1 MPQTYFI
8 NYLDIHCSRIPLTSR
23 YADGVGDHRERI
35 KPTMK
40 KFLLGALLLCVS
52 LMGLA
57 KGNLPRTIVTTDGE
71 IDDVDTFIRM
81 LYYSNEYHLEGL
93 IYSSSMWHYKGDG
106 KGTKF
111 TSEMEMTRN
120 MYGAKTDLRWPGVNW
135 IQDLLKAYA
144 QVHPNLILHDKN
156 YPSPAYLNSLV
167 KVGNIDFEGEMEQVT
182 EGSEWIKAKLLDK
195 DPEPIYL
202 QAWGGTNTIAR
213 ALKSIEEQF
222 SADKTWPAIKAKISK
237 KAIIYT
243 VMDQDATYKNYI
255 GGHWPEIR
263 VFYNAHQFGSFAY
276 PWKRLM
282 PKATQPYFEGPYMAN
297 KIILDHGP
305 LLKMYYSYGDGQKQ
319 PGDDEHIHG
328 DPTKLTNAQ
337 WGSFAPYDFISE
349 GDSPAFL
356 HLVDVGLNNLNNPSF
371 GGWGGRFVQA
381 KDNPYRYEDNEQSAD
396 FNPETGKMDINYA
409 QTRWLIAAQEDFAAR
424 ADWSVKAFR
433 DANHPPQ
440 ITVTEGMN
448 MHGKAGQKLT
458 LHVITKDPDGQAVKI
473 RVWPYPEPGSGKADV
488 SMLGNNVEVTIP
500 ATAKKGDNYHI
511 VVEGTDSGSPAL
523 TRYRRVVIHIQ

>member
-1 MPQTYFI
+1 
-8 NYLDIHCSRIPLTSR
+8 
-23 YADGVGDHRERI
+23 
-35 KPTMK
+35 MK
-40 KFLLGALLLCVS
+40 KLIFGALLLCLS
-52 LMGLA
+52 LTGFA

-81 LYYSNEYHLEGL
+81 LMYSNEYQVEGL

-120 MYGAKTDLRWPGVNW
+120 MYGAKTDLRWPGVQW

-144 QVHPNLILHDKN
+144 QVHANLILHDKN

-167 KVGNIDFEGEMEQVT
+167 KVGNIDFEGEMEQIT
-182 EGSEWIKAKLLDK
+182 EGSEWIKTKLLDK

-213 ALKSIEEQF
+213 ALKSIEEEY
-222 SADKTWPAIKAKISK
+222 SADKNWPAIKAKISK

-263 VFYNAHQFGSFAY
+263 VFYNAHQFASFAY
-276 PWKRLM
+276 PWKRIM
-282 PKATQPYFEGPYMAN
+282 PKATQPYFEGAYMAN

-319 PGDDEHIHG
+319 AGDDEHIHG
-328 DPTKLTNAQ
+328 DITKLKNTQ
-337 WGSFAPYDFISE
+337 WGDFNQYDFISE

-381 KDNPYRYEDNEQSAD
+381 KDNPFRFEDNEQAAD
-396 FNPETGKMDINYA
+396 FNPETGKMDINYS

-424 ADWSVKAFR
+424 ADWCVKSYA
-433 DANHPPQ
+433 DANHAPQ
-440 ITVTEGMN
+440 ITVKEGMYLTA
-448 MHGKAGQKLT
+448 KAGQELLLSIET
-458 LHVITKDPDGQAVKI
+458 RDPDRNGIQLKA
-473 RVWPYPEPGSGKADV
+473 WAYPEAGSGKA
-488 SMLGNNVEVTIP
+488 GVTIGGKQAIVSIP
-500 ATAKKGDNYHI
+500 VSAKKGDTFH
-511 VVEGTDSGSPAL
+511 VVIEGTDNGMPAL
-523 TRYRRVVIHIQ
+523 TRYRRVVITVR

>member
-1 MPQTYFI
+1 MK
-8 NYLDIHCSRIPLTSR
+8 RIL
-23 YADGVGDHRERI
+23 AV
-35 KPTMK
+35 
-40 KFLLGALLLCVS
+40 ALLLLIS
-52 LMGLA
+52 FFSFP

-81 LYYSNEYHLEGL
+81 LMYSNEYQLEGL

-111 TSEMEMTRN
+111 ISEMEMTRKI
-120 MYGAKTDLRWPGVNW
+120 YGEKTDLRWPGVNW
-135 IQDLLKAYA
+135 IQELVKAYA
-144 QVHPNLILHDKN
+144 QVHSNLLLHDKN
-156 YPSPAYLNSLV
+156 YPSPAYLTSLV

-213 ALKSIEEQF
+213 ALKSIEEQYQ
-222 SADKTWPAIKAKISK
+222 SDKNWPSIKAKISQ

-255 GGHWPEIR
+255 GGHWPQIR

-276 PWKRLM
+276 PWKRIM
-282 PKATQPYFEGPYMAN
+282 PKATQPYFEGAYMAN
-297 KIILDHGP
+297 RIILDHGP

-319 PGDDEHIHG
+319 VGDDEHIHG
-328 DPTKLTNAQ
+328 DPTKLNNAQ
-337 WGSFAPYDFISE
+337 WGTFSQYDFISE

-356 HLVDVGLNNLNNPSF
+356 HLVDVGLNNLNNPSY

-381 KDNPYRYEDNEQSAD
+381 KDNPYRFEDNEEAAD
-396 FNPETGKMDINYA
+396 FNPETGKMDINYS

-424 ADWSVKAFR
+424 ADWCIKSYA
-433 DANHPPQ
+433 DANHAPQ
-440 ITVTEGMN
+440 ITVKEGMSLS
-448 MHGKAGQKLT
+448 ASPGQSLT
-458 LHVITKDPDGQAVKI
+458 LHLETRDPDRNGVSLSA
-473 RVWPYPEPGSGKADV
+473 WPYPEAGSGKAEIQ
-488 SMLGNNVEVTIP
+488 LTGLEAKVTIP
-500 ATAKKGDNYHI
+500 ATAKKGDSFH
-511 VVEGTDSGSPAL
+511 VVFEGTDQGKPAL
-523 TRYRRVVIHIQ
+523 TRYRRVVIRIR

>member
-1 MPQTYFI
+1 
-8 NYLDIHCSRIPLTSR
+8 
-23 YADGVGDHRERI
+23 
-35 KPTMK
+35 MK
-40 KFLLGALLLCVS
+40 KLIFGAMLLCLS
-52 LMGLA
+52 FSGFA
-57 KGNLPRTIVTTDGE
+57 KGNLPRTIITTDGE

-81 LYYSNEYHLEGL
+81 LMYSNEYQVEGL

-111 TSEMEMTRN
+111 TSEMEMTRK
-120 MYGAKTDLRWPGVNW
+120 MYGAKTDLRWPGVQW

-167 KVGNIDFEGEMEQVT
+167 KVGNIDFEGEMEQIT

-222 SADKTWPAIKAKISK
+222 GADKNWPAIKAKISK

-263 VFYNAHQFGSFAY
+263 VFYNAHQFASFAY
-276 PWKRLM
+276 PWKRIM
-282 PKATQPYFEGPYMAN
+282 PKATQPYFEGAYMAN

-319 PGDDEHIHG
+319 AGDDEHIHG
-328 DPTKLTNAQ
+328 DITKIKNAQ
-337 WGSFAPYDFISE
+337 WGDFNQYDFISE

-381 KDNPYRYEDNEQSAD
+381 KDNPFRFEDNEQAAD
-396 FNPETGKMDINYA
+396 FNPETGKMDINYS

-424 ADWSVKAFR
+424 ADWCVKSYA
-433 DANHPPQ
+433 DANHAPQ
-440 ITVTEGMN
+440 ITVKEGMN
-448 MHGKAGQKLT
+448 LTAKAGQELLLT
-458 LHVITKDPDGQAVKI
+458 IETRDPDRNGIQLKA
-473 RVWPYPEPGSGKADV
+473 WAYAEAGSGKAGVNIGGKQAIV
-488 SMLGNNVEVTIP
+488 SIP
-500 ATAKKGDNYHI
+500 DSAKKGDTFH
-511 VVEGTDSGSPAL
+511 VVIEGTDNGMPAL
-523 TRYRRVVIHIQ
+523 TRYRRVVITVR